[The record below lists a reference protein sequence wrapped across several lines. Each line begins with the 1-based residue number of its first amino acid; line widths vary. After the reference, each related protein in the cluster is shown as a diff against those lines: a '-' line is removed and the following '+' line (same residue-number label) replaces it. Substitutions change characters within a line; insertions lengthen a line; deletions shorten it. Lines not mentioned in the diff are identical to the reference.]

1 MGVTGKV
8 EKMDVGL
15 VGKPNVGKS
24 TFFNAATRADVE
36 MASYPFTTIDA
47 NKGVGYVRAPCPH
60 EELELECDPNNS
72 PCMEGVRM
80 IPVNIIDVA
89 GLVPEAHSGK
99 GLGNKFLD
107 DLRQASTLIHI
118 VDASGSTNEK
128 GEPCKIGEH
137 DPVED
142 IEFLDKEIDYWIK
155 GILEKNWQKVSRR
168 LEVTG
173 GKLEKMIYKQLSG
186 LGVKE
191 ANVIKALNESKMPEN
206 VRSWEENDL
215 FRLASNLRRMTKP
228 MMVAAN
234 KSDIAPEKHIKNLK
248 DLEYKIQKTSAE
260 YELALRKASENE
272 LIHYRPGDETFEVLD
287 KNMSS
292 PQIEALDKIRK
303 FMKENG
309 GLGVQQCLEKTVYE
323 LLDMI
328 VVYPV
333 ENEHNYTDK
342 KGRVLPDAY
351 LVKKGST
358 AEDLAFEVHSDI
370 GEGFIRAI
378 DARSDRVIGR
388 DHELNNGDI
397 IKIVSK

>member
-1 MGVTGKV
+1 
-8 EKMDVGL
+8 MDVGL

-60 EELELECDPNNS
+60 EELELECTPNNA
-72 PCMEGVRM
+72 PCIDGIRM

-128 GEPCKIGEH
+128 GEPCKVGEH

-142 IEFLDKEIDYWIK
+142 VEFLDKEIDHWIK

-173 GKLEKMIYKQLSG
+173 GKLEKVIFKQLSG

-191 ANVIKALNESKMPEN
+191 GNVIKALNESKMPEN
-206 VRSWEENDL
+206 VRAWDEEDF
-215 FRLASNLRRMTKP
+215 FRLASNLRKMTKP
-228 MMVAAN
+228 MMIAAN
-234 KSDIAPEKHIKNLK
+234 KSDMAPEENIE
-248 DLEYKIQKTSAE
+248 DLRELDYMTQPSSAE
-260 YELALRKASENE
+260 FELALRKASEKE
-272 LIHYRPGDETFEVLD
+272 LIDYRPGDENFEILD
-287 KNMSS
+287 KNMSNA
-292 PQIEALDKIRK
+292 QIEALDKIKK
-303 FMKENG
+303 FMGENG
-309 GLGVQQCLEKTVYE
+309 GLGVQQCLEKAVYE

-333 ENEHNYTDK
+333 ENEHNFTDK

-351 LVKKGST
+351 LVKDGST

-378 DARSDRVIGR
+378 DARTDRVIGR

>member
-1 MGVTGKV
+1 
-8 EKMDVGL
+8 MDVGL

-47 NKGVGYVRAPCPH
+47 NKGVGYVRTPCPH
-60 EELELECDPNNS
+60 EELDLECNPNNA
-72 PCMEGVRM
+72 PCMDGIRM

-89 GLVPEAHSGK
+89 GLVPDAHSGK

-118 VDASGSTNEK
+118 VDASGSTDEK
-128 GEPCKIGEH
+128 GEPCKVGEH

-142 IEFLDKEIDYWIK
+142 VEFLDKEIDYWIK

-173 GKLEKMIYKQLSG
+173 GKLEKVIYKQLSG

-191 ANVIKALNESKMPEN
+191 GNVIRALNISEMPGN
-206 VRSWEENDL
+206 VRAWEEDDF

-228 MMVAAN
+228 MMIAAN
-234 KSDIAPEKHIKNLK
+234 KSDMALEKNIGYLREL
-248 DLEYKIQKTSAE
+248 DYMIQPSSAE
-260 YELALRKASENE
+260 YELALRKASEKE
-272 LIHYRPGDETFEVLD
+272 LIDYRPGDESFETLD
-287 KNMSS
+287 ENMSS
-292 PQIEALDKIRK
+292 AQLDALDKIRK
-303 FMKENG
+303 FMEENG
-309 GLGVQQCLEKTVYE
+309 GLGVQQCLEKAVYE

-351 LVKKGST
+351 LVKNGST

-378 DARSDRVIGR
+378 DARTDRVIGR
-388 DHELNNGDI
+388 DHELNDGDI

>member
-1 MGVTGKV
+1 M
-8 EKMDVGL
+8 EVGL

-47 NKGVGYVRAPCPH
+47 NRGVGYVRAPCPH
-60 EELELECDPNNS
+60 EELGLECDPNNS
-72 PCMEGVRM
+72 PCLEGVRM

-89 GLVPEAHSGK
+89 GLVPDAHSGK

-118 VDASGSTNEK
+118 VDTSGSTDET
-128 GEPCKIGEH
+128 GEPCKRGEH

-142 IEFLDKEIDYWIK
+142 IKFLDKEIDYWIK
-155 GILEKNWQKVSRR
+155 GILDKNWEKVSRR
-168 LEVTG
+168 LEVSG
-173 GKLEKMIYKQLSG
+173 GKLEKAVYDQLSG
-186 LGVKE
+186 LGIRE
-191 ANVIKALNESKMPEN
+191 ASVIRALNESELPEK
-206 VRSWEENDL
+206 VKSWTEDDL
-215 FRLASNLRRMTKP
+215 FVLAKNLRQKTKP
-228 MMVAAN
+228 MMIAAN
-234 KSDIAPEKHIKNLK
+234 KSDLASEEQIENITE
-248 DLEYKIQKTSAE
+248 LEYIVQPTAAE
-260 YELALRKASENE
+260 YELALRKASEKG
-272 LIHYRPGDETFEVLD
+272 LIDYIPGEDSFEILD
-287 KNMSS
+287 GDISERQRSALKK
-292 PQIEALDKIRK
+292 IEGY
-303 FMKENG
+303 MKEKG
-309 GLGVQQCLEKTVYE
+309 GLGVQQCLEKAVYD

-342 KGRVLPDAY
+342 EGRVLPDAY

-358 AEDLAFEVHSDI
+358 AEDLAFVVHSDI

-378 DARSDRVIGR
+378 DARTDRVIGR
-388 DHELNNGDI
+388 DHELKDGDI

>member
-1 MGVTGKV
+1 
-8 EKMDVGL
+8 MDVGL

-60 EELELECDPNNS
+60 KELDVDCDPNNS
-72 PCMEGVRM
+72 PCMDGVRM

-89 GLVPEAHSGK
+89 GLVPDAHSGK

-118 VDASGSTNEK
+118 VDVSGSTDEK
-128 GEPCKIGEH
+128 GEPCKVGNH

-142 IEFLDKEIDYWIK
+142 VEFLDKEIDHWIK

-173 GKLEKMIYKQLSG
+173 GKLEKVIYNQLSG

-191 ANVIKALNESKMPEN
+191 SNVIKALNASEMPEQ
-206 VRSWEENDL
+206 VRKWDDDDL
-215 FRLASNLRRMTKP
+215 FRLASNLRKMTKP

-234 KSDIAPEKHIKNLK
+234 KSDMAPEENIRSLEE
-248 DLEYKIQKTSAE
+248 LEYIVQPTSAE
-260 YELALRKASENE
+260 YELALRKASEKD
-272 LIHYRPGDETFEVLD
+272 LVRYIPGEETFEIIGED
-287 KNMSS
+287 MSEV
-292 PQIEALDKIRK
+292 QVDALGKIKK
-303 FMKENG
+303 FMKKNG
-309 GLGVQQCLEKTVYE
+309 GLGVQECLERAVYE

-342 KGRVLPDAY
+342 NGRVLPDAY
-351 LVKKGST
+351 LVKNGST
-358 AEDLAFEVHSDI
+358 AEELAFQVHSDI

-378 DARSDRVIGR
+378 DARTDRVIGR
-388 DHELNNGDI
+388 NHELNDGDI
-397 IKIVSK
+397 IKIVTK

>member
-1 MGVTGKV
+1 MM
-8 EKMDVGL
+8 EVGL

-47 NKGVGYVRAPCPH
+47 NRGVGYVRTTCPH
-60 EELELECDPNNS
+60 QELELECDPNNS
-72 PCMEGVRM
+72 PCIQGTRM

-89 GLVPEAHSGK
+89 GLVPDAHSGK

-118 VDASGSTNEK
+118 VDASGSTDEK

-142 IEFLDKEIDYWIK
+142 VRFLSREIDHWIK
-155 GILEKNWQKVSRR
+155 GILEKNWDKVSRR
-168 LEVTG
+168 LEVTD
-173 GKLEKMIYKQLSG
+173 GKLEKALFEQLSG
-186 LGVKE
+186 LGISEGDVIRALKE
-191 ANVIKALNESKMPEN
+191 SELSDRVQDWNGD
-206 VRSWEENDL
+206 DL
-215 FRLASNLRRMTKP
+215 FRLSKNIRRRTKP
-228 MMVAAN
+228 ITIAAN
-234 KSDIAPEKHIKNLK
+234 KSDMAAQENIQRLK
-248 DLEYKIQKTSAE
+248 ELDYMVQPTSAE
-260 YELALRKASENE
+260 FELALRKATETG
-272 LIHYRPGDETFEVLD
+272 LIDYVPGNNTFETISERISDEQKV
-287 KNMSS
+287 
-292 PQIEALDKIRK
+292 ALDKIK
-303 FMKENG
+303 EFMKRND
-309 GLGVQQCLEKTVYE
+309 GLGVQQSLEKAVYG

-333 ENEHNYTDK
+333 ENEHNFTDK
-342 KGRVLPDAY
+342 EERVLPDAY
-351 LVKKGST
+351 LLKNGST

-378 DARSDRVIGR
+378 DARTDRIIGR
-388 DHELNNGDI
+388 DHELEDGDI